1 MKRVERVDISDSQNE
16 TDQELSCLYRCR
28 KEGKRTADS
37 QSDTM
42 RTALVEDP
50 ETNVLDNAKQEVYI
64 DLTDCDER
72 PTKISNSAYMEPKVR
87 VHTYHAMEF
96 DHNKTGTL
104 SLATKVSDERQ
115 TTFGML
121 SNPKI
126 IDRCEEMSRENQQG
140 AKSVLSQE
148 IKDGGNAETDHSNP
162 CSEVLKELSI
172 NARP

>member
-1 MKRVERVDISDSQNE
+1 MQTVQRPAQSTSVERVDISDSKNE

-37 QSDTM
+37 QSDTI

-72 PTKISNSAYMEPKVR
+72 PTKISNSAFLEPKVR
-87 VHTYHAMEF
+87 VHTNHAMKF

-104 SLATKVSDERQ
+104 SLATEVSDERQ
-115 TTFGML
+115 TTFVML

-126 IDRCEEMSRENQQG
+126 IDCPKRSRMAEMLKQITRTLA
-140 AKSVLSQE
+140 AKS
-148 IKDGGNAETDHSNP
+148 
-162 CSEVLKELSI
+162 
-172 NARP
+172 